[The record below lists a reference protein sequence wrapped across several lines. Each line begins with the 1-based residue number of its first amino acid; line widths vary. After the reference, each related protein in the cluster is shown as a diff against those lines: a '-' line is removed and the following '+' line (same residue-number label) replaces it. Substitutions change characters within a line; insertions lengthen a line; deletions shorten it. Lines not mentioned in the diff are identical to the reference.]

1 MTFWAHVRSTCV
13 NVRVCQRTWCT
24 CMCTYVC
31 DFMCV
36 PLFAHVTASFH
47 SWNDFFNHSTQSSIW
62 ISKLRCSTVYMCAHM
77 HECRHSY
84 IRACVH
90 MRTCVCVRVCACVRV
105 CMRVCA
111 RVCDRVSKRCM
122 SAWQH
127 HSRQWEGSQPSVA
140 LRAACA
146 AFPPA
151 ALECRASA
159 IYMINT
165 HDAAA

>member
-1 MTFWAHVRSTCV
+1 MLSTC
-13 NVRVCQRTWCT
+13 QI
-24 CMCTYVC
+24 CMCECPCVSMHFMHVHVYVC
-31 DFMCV
+31 V
-36 PLFAHVTASFH
+36 WPHVCTFVCAC
-47 SWNDFFNHSTQSSIW
+47 NGIIQLM
-62 ISKLRCSTVYMCAHM
+62 SKLRCSTVYVCAHM
-77 HECRHSY
+77 HARLCMCAHT
-84 IRACVH
+84 C
-90 MRTCVCVRVCACVRV
+90 MLDCVCVRTHARMYVRV

-111 RVCDRVSKRCM
+111 RVCVRVSKRCM

-127 HSRQWEGSQPSVA
+127 HFRQWEGSQPSVA